1 VAVGRGFDHVL
12 ARGETPDLAA
22 LGAPQIWLPLAGLA
36 VLALMPILYRH
47 VTSTRSKDQP
57 NDPS

>member
-1 VAVGRGFDHVL
+1 M
-12 ARGETPDLAA
+12 AA
-22 LGAPQIWLPLAGLA
+22 LGAPQIWLPLTGLA

-47 VTSTRSKDQP
+47 VTSTRSKEQP